1 MQRAAITK
9 LPRGI
14 LYLEGC
20 GGILIIFALISAN
33 QTNGWLSISNPRIVA
48 IISLMVGFLL
58 MLPAVIML
66 SYRTAK
72 VMAPQLFDKS
82 KQKNT
87 ED

>member
-1 MQRAAITK
+1 MQRAIITK
-9 LPRGI
+9 LPRGV

-20 GGILIIFALISAN
+20 GGILIILALLSAN
-33 QTNGWLSISNPRIVA
+33 QTNGWLGISNTRTVA
-48 IISLMVGFLL
+48 IIFLLVGFLL

-82 KQKNT
+82 KKNRY
-87 ED
+87 